1 MIKVYKSDK
10 APEKLAEAGYTCD
23 EVKQAILNDQ
33 KDKCYLCERKVTTD
47 YQVEHIVSRTNN
59 KEKVNEWENL
69 FLACNYCNDRKKH
82 YYDDIPLPNQLEF
95 ENVISQ
101 TINLKT
107 QKADFRISEINPQ
120 LTKLK
125 ELLDKLFNGK
135 GICRNLMENRF
146 WNDFMSVYRNFL
158 RRVAAYKI
166 DPTEE
171 NKQLVIEELSIE
183 QSALGF
189 KYAFLN
195 RDAELWSEFQDYCKW
210 NK

>member
-23 EVKQAILNDQ
+23 QVKQAILNDQ

-69 FLACNYCNDRKKH
+69 FIACNYCNDRKKH

-107 QKADFRISEINPQ
+107 QKADINMYGY
-120 LTKLK
+120 L
-125 ELLDKLFNGK
+125 
-135 GICRNLMENRF
+135 
-146 WNDFMSVYRNFL
+146 
-158 RRVAAYKI
+158 
-166 DPTEE
+166 
-171 NKQLVIEELSIE
+171 
-183 QSALGF
+183 
-189 KYAFLN
+189 
-195 RDAELWSEFQDYCKW
+195 
-210 NK
+210 